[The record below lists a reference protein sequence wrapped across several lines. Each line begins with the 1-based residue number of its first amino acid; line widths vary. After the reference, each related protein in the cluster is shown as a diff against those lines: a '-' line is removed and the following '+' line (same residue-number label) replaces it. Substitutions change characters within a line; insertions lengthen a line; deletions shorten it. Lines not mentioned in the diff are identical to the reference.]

1 MKIAYLAS
9 QVTLPGSPNR
19 RSDAFEHDYTL
30 AELRPAFTARGLDLV
45 ELSWDAEDVDWSRFS
60 GALVGTTW
68 DYWDRQEE
76 FIARL
81 EEIERQIPLF
91 NSAAQVSWNTH
102 KGYLKDLEARGARLI
117 PTLWMDVVTE
127 DSAEAAFDALGSDDL
142 VFKRQVGAGAD
153 GQHRLKRG
161 DPIPGMPHP
170 MMVQPY
176 LAAIAEEGEISFVMV
191 DGELS
196 HALVKRPAKGDY
208 RIQSAYGGVET
219 PLEPTAAD
227 LAAAKAVLAGL
238 DATPLY
244 ARVDMLRAEDGGL
257 LLMELELIE
266 PYLYPLQ
273 GEGLG
278 ARLAEALSKRLR

>member
-1 MKIAYLAS
+1 MNIAYLAS
-9 QVTLPGSPNR
+9 KVTLPGSTKR

-30 AELRPAFTARGLDLV
+30 AELRPAFAARGLELV
-45 ELSWDAEDVDWSRFS
+45 ELSWDEDGVDWSGFDA
-60 GALVGTTW
+60 ALVGTTW
-68 DYWDRQEE
+68 DYWDRQAE
-76 FIARL
+76 FIDRL
-81 EEIERQIPLF
+81 AAIERRTRLF
-91 NSAAQVSWNTH
+91 NSAALVAWNTH

-117 PTLWMDVVTE
+117 PTLWLDAVTE
-127 DSAEAAFDALGSDDL
+127 ASARDAFDRLGTDDL

-170 MMVQPY
+170 MMVQPF
-176 LAAIAEEGEISFVMV
+176 LPAIAEEGEISFVMV
-191 DGELS
+191 DGALS

-208 RIQSAYGGVET
+208 RIQSAYGGFEI
-219 PLEPTAAD
+219 PLEPSAED
-227 LAAAKAVLAGL
+227 LAAAKSVITAL
-238 DATPLY
+238 DETPLY

-278 ARLAEALSKRLR
+278 ARLAAALLARL